1 MNLDIQSTAP
11 EEDRLFYT
19 DTEKD
24 LKTGCIGHLRGD
36 FGSGGK
42 EFWTSWWEH
51 QGAPKTQAFRDEF
64 DELVNSLHD
73 QGLLKSRNDMA
84 AYCEQHQEAQI
95 SSAWLRDSYG
105 FRVETEK
112 HRYYIRC
119 TPRPG
124 DYNFYI
130 YCYSKEPERDRD
142 QPSREAH
149 AARPKH
155 RKDSEPE
162 R

>member
-1 MNLDIQSTAP
+1 MNLDIQVTAP
-11 EEDRLFYT
+11 EEDSLYYT

-36 FGSGGK
+36 FGSGGE

-51 QGAPKTQAFRDEF
+51 QGAPKTQAFRNEF
-64 DELVNSLHD
+64 DELVNSLRE

-84 AYCEQHQEAQI
+84 EYCVKHPEALI

-105 FRVETEK
+105 FRMDTEK

-130 YCYSKEPERDRD
+130 YCYSKEPERN
-142 QPSREAH
+142 REQSGKKPPATH
-149 AARPKH
+149 PKN
-155 RKDSEPE
+155 RKNDEPE

>member
-1 MNLDIQSTAP
+1 MNLDIQNTAP
-11 EEDRLFYT
+11 EEDYLLYT
-19 DTEKD
+19 DVEKD
-24 LKTGCIGHLRGD
+24 RESGCIGHLRGD
-36 FGSGGK
+36 FGSGGE
-42 EFWTSWWEH
+42 EFWTSWWE
-51 QGAPKTQAFRDEF
+51 QQSNLKTQAFRDEF
-64 DELVNSLHD
+64 DELVNSLREQD
-73 QGLLKSRNDMA
+73 LLKSRNDMA
-84 AYCEQHQEAQI
+84 SYCAQHPEAEI

-130 YCYSKEPERDRD
+130 YCYSKEPKRDREQPSAERHTAPPKRLKND
-142 QPSREAH
+142 QP
-149 AARPKH
+149 
-155 RKDSEPE
+155 E